1 VANQN
6 AKAAADLPYFGYGTL
21 LGVTQMRRNYPSA
34 EILGHA
40 FYDQHELG
48 FWRYADASEGGC
60 TIVYNPDSI
69 LFGVLYKLSQEDMA
83 KLLAVGGLAEWYEAR
98 ELDVTRVTG
107 GRVRAVTLRVE
118 GNRGPWVPPAE
129 YAGLVT
135 DGAVEAGLPPEYR
148 AKLNAIVANARKAGG

>member
-1 VANQN
+1 MANQN
-6 AKAAADLPYFGYGTL
+6 ANTAADLPYFGYGTL
-21 LGVTQMRRNYPSA
+21 LGLTQMRRNYPSA
-34 EILGHA
+34 EILGYA

-60 TIVYNPDSI
+60 TIVYNPDGI
-69 LFGVLYKLSQEDMA
+69 LFGVLYRLSQEDMA

-129 YAGLVT
+129 YAALVT
-135 DGAVEAGLPPEYR
+135 DGAVEADLPQEYR
-148 AKLNAIVANARKAGG
+148 VKLNEIVANARKAGD